1 MKAWRKRGIALGI
14 CVCLALCLTGCRS
27 TAGQSP
33 SDTPTESWQVDENAL
48 TDEYLIS
55 LISGMEIGL
64 TDKNSFTFSDPT
76 ELSEAELY
84 LCFLLLSDYDELE
97 AKYWDSENQVFLFT
111 SDVITARLSKYFKDF
126 DFDITQDS
134 EYDAQADAIVTPS
147 ASGFGGDRRFVLT
160 DKSLDG
166 NTVTFTVGFYG
177 FDDDVDEADPYQT
190 KAYTIEF
197 YDGGYYYLSAVL
209 I

>member
-1 MKAWRKRGIALGI
+1 M
-14 CVCLALCLTGCRS
+14 
-27 TAGQSP
+27 
-33 SDTPTESWQVDENAL
+33 

-76 ELSEAELY
+76 ELSEEELY
-84 LCFLLLSDYDELE
+84 LCFLLLSDCDELE
-97 AKYWDSENQVFLFT
+97 AKCWDSENQNFLFT

-166 NTVTFTVGFYG
+166 NTVTVTVGFYG

-197 YDGGYYYLSAVL
+197 YDGGYYYLSAV
-209 I
+209 II

>member
-1 MKAWRKRGIALGI
+1 MNAWRKRGIALGI
-14 CVCLALCLTGCRS
+14 CACLALCLTGCQPAAS
-27 TAGQSP
+27 QNS
-33 SDTPTESWQVDENAL
+33 SDIPTESWQVDENAL

-76 ELSEAELY
+76 ELSEEELY

-97 AKYWDSENQVFLFT
+97 AKYWDSENQIFLFT

-147 ASGFGGDRRFVLT
+147 ASGFGGDRRVVLT

-177 FDDDVDEADPYQT
+177 FDDNVDEADPYQT

-197 YDGGYYYLSAVL
+197 YDGGYYYLSAV
-209 I
+209 II

>member
-1 MKAWRKRGIALGI
+1 MKAWRKRGIAL
-14 CVCLALCLTGCRS
+14 CVSACLFLCLTGCQS
-27 TAGQSP
+27 AGG
-33 SDTPTESWQVDENAL
+33 WQVDENAL

-64 TDKNSFTFSDPT
+64 TGANSFTFSDPT
-76 ELSEAELY
+76 ELSEEELY

-97 AKYWDSENQVFLFT
+97 TNYWDSENQVFLFT
-111 SDVITARLSKYFKDF
+111 GDVITARLSKYFKDF
-126 DFDITQDS
+126 DFDITRDPK
-134 EYDAQADAIVTPS
+134 YDAQADAIVTPS
-147 ASGFGGDRRFVLT
+147 ASGFGGDRRLLLT

-166 NTVTFTVGFYG
+166 NTVTFTVEFYG
-177 FDDDVDEADPYQT
+177 ADDNVDEAAPYQT